1 MQQKNLP
8 IGYYIKQVDEL
19 LTEGINKVMAAFNLT
34 RVKWQVLNSIQE
46 NAGITKKELVKLMK
60 PFATAVVIENI
71 LEGYRQQ
78 GHITAEDT
86 DKILL
91 TSKGLQLHAACLE
104 QQLEFR
110 KKIMTGI
117 SESDYQSTILTL
129 QKIVR
134 NSYTLF

>member
-1 MQQKNLP
+1 
-8 IGYYIKQVDEL
+8 
-19 LTEGINKVMAAFNLT
+19 MAAFNLT

-60 PFATAVVIENI
+60 PFATASVIENI
-71 LEGYRQQ
+71 LEGYRQH
-78 GHITAEDT
+78 GHIAPEHQEM
-86 DKILL
+86 LEL
-91 TSKGLQLHAACLE
+91 TSKGLQLHAVCLD

-117 SESDYQSTILTL
+117 SESDYQTTILTL
-129 QKIVR
+129 QKIVK